1 MDIAPMNKTTEN
13 LSLQIKQLSAELST
27 IERRLR
33 LEPDPDPV
41 VLDEFRHTVD
51 SVRLTAWSVSELIR
65 KHRSLKAPDAALEYL
80 TVERLR
86 RFEQMTKNLCND
98 LERRAITFESHGVQ
112 SLFDSIHILQQ
123 RLIKS
128 FGEHH
133 ARQSKVKDAAS

>member
-1 MDIAPMNKTTEN
+1 MNKTPEN
-13 LSLQIKQLSAELST
+13 LSLQIKQLSSELGSV
-27 IERRLR
+27 ERRLR

-41 VLDEFRHTVD
+41 VLDEFRQTVD

-65 KHRSLKAPDAALEYL
+65 KQRSHKDPDATLEYL
-80 TVERLR
+80 TAERLR
-86 RFEQMTKNLCND
+86 RFEQMTRNLCSD

-112 SLFDSIHILQQ
+112 SLFDSIHMLQQ

-133 ARQSKVKDAAS
+133 PRRSKVKDAAS